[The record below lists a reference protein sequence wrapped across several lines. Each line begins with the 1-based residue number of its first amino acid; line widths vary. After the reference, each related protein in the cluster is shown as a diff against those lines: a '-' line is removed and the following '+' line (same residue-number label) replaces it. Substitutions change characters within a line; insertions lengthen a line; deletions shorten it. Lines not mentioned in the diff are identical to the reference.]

1 MSIKLFNNCIKE
13 LKLQLSENEER
24 NIEPIYNYIK
34 SLKIF
39 LYLIKNQTSFESEYI
54 LQEFSKIVK
63 LKKVSKDEVIF
74 QQGDIGDKFYIVLNG
89 HFKKLVLRH
98 YEYYMSEEE
107 YILFL
112 LQLRM
117 NNQIEIIR
125 QCNHYN
131 SIILKNQ
138 KK

>member
-24 NIEPIYNYIK
+24 NIEPVYNYIK

-63 LKKVSKDEVIF
+63 LKKS
-74 QQGDIGDKFYIVLNG
+74 
-89 HFKKLVLRH
+89 FKR
-98 YEYYMSEEE
+98 
-107 YILFL
+107 
-112 LQLRM
+112 
-117 NNQIEIIR
+117 
-125 QCNHYN
+125 
-131 SIILKNQ
+131 
-138 KK
+138 